1 MIATSVNMKNMNFTE
16 LRKKI
21 SILNK
26 MTNQPITVWSID
38 IGQSVIS
45 VQRYPFGLC
54 STQG

>member
-1 MIATSVNMKNMNFTE
+1 MIATSVNIKNMNFTK
-16 LRKKI
+16 LRTKI

-26 MTNQPITVWSID
+26 MTNQPMTVWSID

-45 VQRYPFGLC
+45 VQRYTFGLC